1 MRQRRFNK
9 TDMAIIRCLYTGASN
24 TVLLLA
30 LMVCGGNAYSN
41 SPTFPTTGVLQ
52 QVIEDHYY
60 AIGENRLDEAMAYY
74 HSQSP
79 ELVATRESIE
89 FGFSQYLLRTT
100 TMTFC
105 YVGQEREIAVATA
118 KHRYLMI
125 TGIKFI
131 EHVVDA
137 VYQLRK
143 EQGSWKIWTQ
153 KGYIS
158 NDGAIGS
165 LNTPLCPILNNQGES

>member
-1 MRQRRFNK
+1 
-9 TDMAIIRCLYTGASN
+9 MAAMRCLFTCAIN
-24 TVLLLA
+24 AVLLLA
-30 LMVCGGNAYSN
+30 LMVCGGNAYS
-41 SPTFPTTGVLQ
+41 SSTSIPTTLPTTGVLQ

-60 AIGENRLDEAMAYY
+60 AISENRLNEAMAYY

-79 ELVATRESIE
+79 EIVTTRENIE
-89 FGFSQYLLRTT
+89 IGLSQYLLKTKT
-100 TMTFC
+100 IAFC
-105 YVGQEREIAVATA
+105 YVGQEGEIAVATA

-143 EQGSWKIWTQ
+143 EHGSWKIWTQ
-153 KGYIS
+153 KEYSS
-158 NDGAIGS
+158 NDATID
-165 LNTPLCPILNNQGES
+165 PQKHCYAPF